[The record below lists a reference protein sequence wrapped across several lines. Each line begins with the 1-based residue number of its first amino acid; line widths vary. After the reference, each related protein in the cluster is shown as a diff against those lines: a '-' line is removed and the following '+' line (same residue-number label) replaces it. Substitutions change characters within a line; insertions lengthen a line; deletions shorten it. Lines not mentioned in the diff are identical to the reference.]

1 MTGNKK
7 IAVIGA
13 GTMGTGLALNLAI
26 FEHEVILIDSDPE
39 ALQRAKTKIPGDLR
53 LFRMMNAEK
62 NCPTSAEL
70 AARIVFTT
78 EYKDLE
84 AVRLVIE
91 NIPEDW
97 NKKETLYRHIR
108 DAFDPDT
115 LFAINTSCIAIT
127 RAAACFYRPENVIGT
142 HFMNPVPLK
151 NFVEVITG
159 YHTSQHTV
167 NSIKTFLAS
176 FGKKCVVVKDYPGFV
191 SNRLSH
197 LFMNEAAFLLQDQ
210 VASPRDIDLIFTEG
224 YGHAMGPL
232 ATADLIGLDTV
243 VNSLEVLCN
252 SYQDPKFRC
261 CPLLVKMVQ
270 AGMLGR
276 KTGQGFFK
284 YT

>member
-1 MTGNKK
+1 MSGNKK

-13 GTMGTGLALNLAI
+13 GIMGIGLALNLAI
-26 FEHEVILIDSDPE
+26 FEYEVILIDADPE
-39 ALQRAKTKIPGDLR
+39 ALQRAETKIPGDLR

-62 NCPTSAEL
+62 KCPTSAEL
-70 AARIVFTT
+70 SARIVFTT
-78 EYKDLE
+78 EYKQLE
-84 AVRLVIE
+84 DVRIVIE

-97 NKKETLYRHIR
+97 NKKESLYRNIR
-108 DAFDPDT
+108 DVFDPET
-115 LFAINTSCIAIT
+115 LFAINTSCISIT
-127 RAAACFYRPENVIGT
+127 RAAACFHRPQQVIGT

-151 NFVEVITG
+151 NLVEVITG
-159 YHTSQHTV
+159 YYTSEHAV
-167 NSIKTFLAS
+167 SSIKTFLAS
-176 FGKKCVVVKDYPGFV
+176 FGKKCVVVKDFPGFV

-261 CPLLVKMVQ
+261 CPLLVKMVH